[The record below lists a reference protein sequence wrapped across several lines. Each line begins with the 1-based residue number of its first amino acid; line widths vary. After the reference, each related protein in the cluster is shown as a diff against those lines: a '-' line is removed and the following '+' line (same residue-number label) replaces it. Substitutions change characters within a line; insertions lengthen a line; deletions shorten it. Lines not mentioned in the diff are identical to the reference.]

1 MSPTTTFPGSS
12 LGSFGQPP
20 DHFCASTSPQ
30 KNGEQRQAGTHW
42 LTARM
47 KHLDGESHPWRE
59 ENGIHTPDVLRYLG
73 PRGLRFPCPDRNHRT
88 GQYRSIAATYLARKG
103 KNNRGRAGYRAQ
115 HAILTV
121 PMAGPE
127 GLGSIQNSLRKE
139 VSGSHRIGATS
150 SRSLLFRSPSEWRS
164 RMSSPPRS
172 PHQVIYGCRSAGL
185 SPRFQRTGWL
195 TCLYS

>member
-30 KNGEQRQAGTHW
+30 KNGDQRQAGTHW

-47 KHLDGESHPWRE
+47 KHLGGESHPWRE
-59 ENGIHTPDVLRYLG
+59 ENGIHMPDVLPYLG

-103 KNNRGRAGYRAQ
+103 KNNRGRARLASPACCSHSAYGWPGRPGKHPELPAEGGFWVTQ
-115 HAILTV
+115 NWSNIFPV
-121 PMAGPE
+121 PSFP
-127 GLGSIQNSLRKE
+127 ISLR
-139 VSGSHRIGATS
+139 IA
-150 SRSLLFRSPSEWRS
+150 L
-164 RMSSPPRS
+164 
-172 PHQVIYGCRSAGL
+172 
-185 SPRFQRTGWL
+185 
-195 TCLYS
+195 